1 MVNAPR
7 AVVVTGVAI
16 ATACGDREATWQ
28 AVQHG
33 QSAIQLR
40 QPFPELPP
48 WPLAMIGDRPAD
60 LDALLADTLAH
71 ALVDAQLTAPQ
82 PNCGVVIGS
91 SRSHQGAIE
100 TLLAA
105 QHPAVTPGAR
115 VNAEDRWLDLLPGG
129 PARQAARHLQSEAPV
144 LAPMAACATGIWAI
158 AQGAELIRQGH
169 CDRVVAGAVES
180 PISRL
185 TLVGFERMGAL
196 ARDGCFPFDRDR
208 QGLVLGEGAA
218 LLVLETVAAARSRHV
233 PIYGQI
239 LGYGLTADGHH
250 VSAPDPAHQGSRSAI
265 CHSLQRSGLRPEQI
279 GPEQIGPEQIGPEQ
293 IGYVH
298 AHGTSTVLNDRH
310 EAELLRSLFP
320 AGVPTSSTKGVTG
333 HTLGAAGAI
342 GVALTL
348 LALRD
353 RVLPPCTG
361 LRNPAFAGDWIRVA
375 RSIHPAELPAALCLS
390 FGFGGQNGAIALAP
404 EPTARPN

>member
-1 MVNAPR
+1 MLNDPS
-7 AVVVTGVAI
+7 AVVVTGLAI
-16 ATACGDREATWQ
+16 ATACGETAATWQ
-28 AVQHG
+28 AVQEG
-33 QSAIQLR
+33 RTAIQLR
-40 QPFPELPP
+40 QPIPDLPP
-48 WPLAMIGDRPAD
+48 WPLAMRGDRPAD
-60 LDALLADTLAH
+60 LERLLSSTLRAV
-71 ALVDAQLTAPQ
+71 LSDAQLTAPQ
-82 PNCGVVIGS
+82 PDCGVVIGS

-100 TLLAA
+100 AWLEA
-105 QHPAVTPGAR
+105 QAPAVMAGAR
-115 VNAEDRWLDLLPGG
+115 ASIADRWLDLLPGG
-129 PARQAARHLQSEAPV
+129 PARQAARHLQSQGPV

-158 AQGAELIRQGH
+158 AQGADLIRRGE
-169 CDRVVAGAVES
+169 CDRVVAGAIES

-196 ARDGCFPFDRDR
+196 AREGCFPFDRDR

-218 LLVLETVAAARSRHV
+218 LLVLETAAAARSRGAAV
-233 PIYGQI
+233 YGQI
-239 LGYGLTADGHH
+239 LGVGLTADGHH
-250 VSAPDPAHQGSRSAI
+250 VSAPDPAQVGSRSAI
-265 CHSLQRSGLRPEQI
+265 GQSLQRSGLR
-279 GPEQIGPEQIGPEQ
+279 PEQ

-310 EAELLRSLFP
+310 EAGLLRSLFP

-361 LRNPAFAGDWIRVA
+361 LCNPAFAGDWIREA
-375 RSIHPAELPAALCLS
+375 RTVDPAHLQAALCLS

-404 EPTARPN
+404 WPAPSRETSSLSR

>member
-1 MVNAPR
+1 MLNDGR
-7 AVVVTGVAI
+7 AVVVTGMAI
-16 ATACGDREATWQ
+16 ATACGKTAATWQ
-28 AVQHG
+28 AVQRG
-33 QSAIQLR
+33 QTAIQRR

-48 WPLAMIGDRPAD
+48 WPLAIIGDRPAA
-60 LDALLADTLAH
+60 LDPLLAETLTA
-71 ALVDAQLTAPQ
+71 ALDDAQLLAPL
-82 PNCGVVIGS
+82 PDCGVVIGS

-100 TLLAA
+100 ALLDT
-105 QHPAVTPGAR
+105 QEPAGTSGTGVS
-115 VNAEDRWLDLLPGG
+115 VDHRWLHLLPGG
-129 PARQAARHLQSEAPV
+129 PARQAARHLRSVAPV

-158 AQGAELIRQGH
+158 AQGADLIRRGE
-169 CDRVVAGAVES
+169 CDRVVAGAIES

-196 ARDGCFPFDRDR
+196 AREGCFPFDRDR

-218 LLVLETVAAARSRHV
+218 LLVLETAAAARSRGAA
-233 PIYGQI
+233 IYGQI
-239 LGYGLTADGHH
+239 LGVGLTADGHH
-250 VSAPDPAHQGSRSAI
+250 VSAPDPEQVGSRSAI
-265 CHSLQRSGLRPEQI
+265 RQSLQRSGLQPA
-279 GPEQIGPEQIGPEQ
+279 Q

-310 EAELLRSLFP
+310 EAGLLRSLFP
-320 AGVPTSSTKGVTG
+320 TGVPVSSSKGVTG

-361 LRNPAFAGDWIRVA
+361 LRNPEFAGDWIRMA
-375 RSIHPAELPAALCLS
+375 RTVDPADLQAALCLS
-390 FGFGGQNGAIALAP
+390 FGFGGQNGAIVLAP
-404 EPTARPN
+404 WPPCIGDPLNMRRST